1 MDTSTPPPIDPSDL
15 PGPKRSWN
23 RTIGGIALI
32 FGILGL
38 LGALIAPVSLTFTK
52 IMMKTFEEQGAD
64 SADVADYIEKLSS
77 LSMMSTIGLAIL
89 GIMLAVGG
97 IFLMKTKRLGSPL
110 LKIWA
115 VLKIVF
121 GIFVNYKN
129 YGLTQQQMKIQTS
142 VGGMDPTAA
151 EMTES
156 ITNIAVLVG
165 MIFGTLWVIALPVF
179 LLIWL
184 NRSKIKT
191 DISAWES

>member
-1 MDTSTPPPIDPSDL
+1 MDTSTPPPIAPSDL

-23 RTIGGIALI
+23 RTVGVIALI
-32 FGILGL
+32 FGILGF
-38 LGALIAPVSLTFTK
+38 LGALIAPVSLRFTK

-77 LSMMSTIGLAIL
+77 LSMMSTIALAIL

-129 YGLTQQQMKIQTS
+129 YGLTQQQMEIQTS

-191 DISAWES
+191 DISTWES